1 MESLSPVAVTPVR
14 TFFSLEERKK
24 QERMR
29 DGEKKEQLGVRYGV
43 VRDPEDRQTDS
54 RSQTGESRAGGR
66 CEMWERDT
74 KSRGA
79 VRRKEG

>member
-1 MESLSPVAVTPVR
+1 MVKKKSSWESGTVSSVTPR
-14 TFFSLEERKK
+14 T
-24 QERMR
+24 
-29 DGEKKEQLGVRYGV
+29 
-43 VRDPEDRQTDS
+43 DRQTDS